1 MHTPAPIELMN
12 VCLLRDDANR
22 MLVQDRTDTSW
33 PVLCFPG
40 GHVEPGESF
49 TGAVVREMREET
61 GLTILDPQLCG
72 VKQFQTGE
80 GVRYVV
86 LFYRASR
93 FTGTLTPSTEGEVF
107 WLPRDELAR
116 YPLAED
122 FLDMLR
128 VFESD
133 LLNEF
138 YYHNGQYQL
147 L

>member
-1 MHTPAPIELMN
+1 MSRSEPVELTVM
-12 VCLLRDDANR
+12 CMLRDGQGR
-22 MLVQDRTDTSW
+22 LLMQQQKPSW
-33 PVLCFPG
+33 PGLAFPG

-49 TGAVVREMREET
+49 TGAVIREMREET

-72 VKQFQTGE
+72 IKQFQADERT
-80 GVRYVV
+80 RYVV

-93 FTGTLTPSTEGEVF
+93 FTGTLTPSAEGEVF
-107 WLPRDELAR
+107 WLPRGELAR

>member
-1 MHTPAPIELMN
+1 MSRSEPVELTVM
-12 VCLLRDDANR
+12 CMLRDGQGR
-22 MLVQDRTDTSW
+22 LLMQQQKPSW
-33 PVLCFPG
+33 PGLAFPG

-49 TGAVVREMREET
+49 TGAVIREMREET

-72 VKQFQTGE
+72 IKQFQADERT
-80 GVRYVV
+80 RYVV

-93 FTGTLTPSTEGEVF
+93 FTGTLTPSAEGEVF
-107 WLPRDELAR
+107 WLPRDKLAR

>member
-1 MHTPAPIELMN
+1 MSRSEPVELTVM
-12 VCLLRDDANR
+12 CMLRDGQGR
-22 MLVQDRTDTSW
+22 LLMQQQKPSW
-33 PVLCFPG
+33 PGLAFPG

-49 TGAVVREMREET
+49 TGAVIREMREET

-72 VKQFQTGE
+72 IKQFQADERT
-80 GVRYVV
+80 RYVV

-93 FTGTLTPSTEGEVF
+93 FTGTLTPSAEGEVF

-116 YPLAED
+116 YALAED

>member
-1 MHTPAPIELMN
+1 MSRSEPVELTVM
-12 VCLLRDDANR
+12 CMLRDGQGR
-22 MLVQDRTDTSW
+22 LLMQQQKPSW
-33 PVLCFPG
+33 PGLAFPG

-49 TGAVVREMREET
+49 TGAVIREMREET

-72 VKQFQTGE
+72 VKQFQADERT
-80 GVRYVV
+80 RYVV

-93 FTGTLTPSTEGEVF
+93 FTGTLTSSAEGEVF

>member
-1 MHTPAPIELMN
+1 MSRSEPVELTVM
-12 VCLLRDDANR
+12 CMLRDGQGR
-22 MLVQDRTDTSW
+22 LLMQQQKPSW
-33 PVLCFPG
+33 PGLAFPG

-72 VKQFQTGE
+72 VKQFQTSE

-93 FTGTLTPSTEGEVF
+93 FTGTLTPSAEGEVF

>member
-1 MHTPAPIELMN
+1 MSRSEPVELTVM
-12 VCLLRDDANR
+12 CMLRDGQGR
-22 MLVQDRTDTSW
+22 LLMQQQKPSW
-33 PVLCFPG
+33 PGLAFPG

-49 TGAVVREMREET
+49 TGAVIREMREET

-72 VKQFQTGE
+72 VKQFQTSE

-93 FTGTLTPSTEGEVF
+93 FTGTLTPSAEGEVF
-107 WLPRDELAR
+107 WLPRQQLAR

>member
-1 MHTPAPIELMN
+1 MSRSEPVELTVM
-12 VCLLRDDANR
+12 CMLRDGQGR
-22 MLVQDRTDTSW
+22 LLMQQQKPSW
-33 PVLCFPG
+33 PGLAFPG

-72 VKQFQTGE
+72 VKQFQTGK

-93 FTGTLTPSTEGEVF
+93 FTGTLTPSAEGEVF

>member
-1 MHTPAPIELMN
+1 MSRSEPVELTVM
-12 VCLLRDDANR
+12 CMLRDG
-22 MLVQDRTDTSW
+22 QDRLLMQQQKPSW
-33 PVLCFPG
+33 PGLAFPG

-49 TGAVVREMREET
+49 TGAVVREVREET

-72 VKQFQTGE
+72 VKQFQTDE
-80 GVRYVV
+80 HTRYVV

-93 FTGTLTPSTEGEVF
+93 FTGTLASSDEGEVF
-107 WLPRDELAR
+107 WLPRGELAR
-116 YPLAED
+116 YSLAED

-133 LLNEF
+133 ALSEF

>member
-1 MHTPAPIELMN
+1 MSRSEPVELTVM
-12 VCLLRDDANR
+12 CMLRDGQGR
-22 MLVQDRTDTSW
+22 LLMQQQKPSW
-33 PVLCFPG
+33 PGLAFPG

-49 TGAVVREMREET
+49 TGAVIREMREET

-72 VKQFQTGE
+72 VKQFQTSE

-93 FTGTLTPSTEGEVF
+93 FTGTLTPSAEGEVF

>member
-1 MHTPAPIELMN
+1 MSRSEPVELTVM
-12 VCLLRDDANR
+12 CMLRDGQGR
-22 MLVQDRTDTSW
+22 LLMQQQKPSW
-33 PVLCFPG
+33 PGLAFPG

-49 TGAVVREMREET
+49 TGAVIREMREET

-86 LFYRASR
+86 LFYRVSR
-93 FTGTLTPSTEGEVF
+93 FTGTLTPSAEGEVF

>member
-1 MHTPAPIELMN
+1 MSRSEPVELTVM
-12 VCLLRDDANR
+12 CMLCDGQGRLL
-22 MLVQDRTDTSW
+22 MQQQKPSW
-33 PVLCFPG
+33 PGLAFPG

-72 VKQFQTGE
+72 IKQFQADERT
-80 GVRYVV
+80 RYVV

-93 FTGTLTPSTEGEVF
+93 FTGTLTPSAEGEVF
-107 WLPRDELAR
+107 WLPRDELAH

-128 VFESD
+128 VYESD

>member
-1 MHTPAPIELMN
+1 MSRSEPVELTVM
-12 VCLLRDDANR
+12 CMLRDGQGR
-22 MLVQDRTDTSW
+22 LLMQQQKPSW
-33 PVLCFPG
+33 PGLAFPG

-61 GLTILDPQLCG
+61 GLTIFDPQLCG

-93 FTGTLTPSTEGEVF
+93 FTGTLTPSAEGEVF